1 MTRWKEDDASRAQL
15 SAPPH
20 CFQAAS
26 ASVIDNAQKLFS
38 LLTVAAGPLKVRNSS
53 ATLVANSKIVLQ
65 DI

>member
-1 MTRWKEDDASRAQL
+1 MDASKEQL

-20 CFQAAS
+20 YFQAAS

-53 ATLVANSKIVLQ
+53 ATLVTNSKIVLQ
-65 DI
+65 DT